1 MQNEIEVLRKAK
13 KAQLLE
19 RLEKL
24 KEVSGVGIEK
34 TSNILDSMREEYDE
48 KKFDQQMEQLFD
60 EEYYD

>member
-1 MQNEIEVLRKAK
+1 MHNEIEVLRKAK

-48 KKFDQQMEQLFD
+48 KKFD
-60 EEYYD
+60 